1 MCAARMVMQHWARG
15 YSNILLQAGLRL
27 PLLSGYVDDGRQGST
42 VLRRG
47 AIFDEEKKI
56 FIHSDEQL
64 REDNEKNEPD
74 NMRMAR
80 ICLPAMN
87 SINSNLRFT
96 TEAPEEFPKNRL
108 PTLDFVLWMH
118 EGLLYHSYFEKAMKM
133 QYTILQRTAMSEHQ
147 KMSILSNE
155 LVRRLSTIHREVIEE
170 EIEEVIEHY
179 TTQLKNSDYSR
190 KQAKEVV
197 VCGIVGWRR
206 KMERREKMGQGQYL
220 SAEQTIE
227 KRTSDKLLEKTSWFK
242 GNRKRKIE
250 NAESKYKY
258 NPPTK
263 RRKKN
268 RKQTEMTEM
277 GDKQE
282 PAKKI
287 KGVMFVPYTKHSEL
301 AIRLRENE
309 ERMESLTGYKI
320 KIVEKGGTKLVDMLH
335 KANPWAGSDCKRPGC
350 LLCTSRKEE
359 GRRDRQDCKKR
370 NLVSET
376 SCRTCTER
384 SEKEVELKY
393 ESTGR

>member
-1 MCAARMVMQHWARG
+1 M
-15 YSNILLQAGLRL
+15 
-27 PLLSGYVDDGRQGST
+27 
-42 VLRRG
+42 LRRG
-47 AIFDEEKKI
+47 SVFDMEKKV
-56 FIHSDEQL
+56 FVHNDEHLQ
-64 REDNEKNEPD
+64 EDNNKNEPD
-74 NMRMAR
+74 NVRMAR

-87 SINSNLRFT
+87 SINPNLRFT

-118 EGLLYHSYFEKAMKM
+118 EGLLYHSYFEKSMKM

-155 LVRRLSTIHREVIEE
+155 LVRRLSNIHREVVEE

-179 TTQLKNSDYSR
+179 ITQLKNSDYSR
-190 KQAKEVV
+190 RQAKEVV
-197 VCGIVGWRR
+197 VCGIMEWRR

-242 GNRKRKIE
+242 GNRKRKLE
-250 NAESKYKY
+250 NAESKFKY

-268 RKQTEMTEM
+268 RKQSEM

-287 KGVMFVPYTKHSEL
+287 KGVMFVP
-301 AIRLRENE
+301 
-309 ERMESLTGYKI
+309 
-320 KIVEKGGTKLVDMLH
+320 
-335 KANPWAGSDCKRPGC
+335 
-350 LLCTSRKEE
+350 
-359 GRRDRQDCKKR
+359 
-370 NLVSET
+370 
-376 SCRTCTER
+376 
-384 SEKEVELKY
+384 
-393 ESTGR
+393 